1 MSELATLARP
11 YATAAFKRAKESDAL
26 TNWSESLSFLSSVI
40 SAKEMAD
47 VVNNPKVGKDRLAA
61 LLLDIGQGQLALEAQ
76 NFLKL
81 LVQNSRLD
89 LLPQI
94 AVQFEQF
101 KADHEGYVDTE
112 VASAFAM
119 SQEEQ
124 KKLAATLEKML
135 DKKVRIHVTVDQS
148 LIGGILVRAG
158 DRVIDGSIK
167 GQLQHL
173 QKSLQ

>member
-11 YATAAFKRAKESDAL
+11 YATAAFKRSKETDTVL
-26 TNWSESLSFLSSVI
+26 KWSGSLAFLSAVMKDKAI
-40 SAKEMAD
+40 STI
-47 VVNNPKVGKDRLAA
+47 VNNPKVTKERLSA
-61 LLLDIGQGQLALEAQ
+61 LLLDIGQGQVDLEGE

-81 LVQNSRLD
+81 LVQNNRLD

-94 AVQFEQF
+94 AAQFEQF
-101 KADHEGYVDTE
+101 KADHEGYVDAE
-112 VASAFAM
+112 VTSAFAM

-124 KKLAATLEKML
+124 KKLAASLEKTL
-135 DKKVRIHVTVDQS
+135 SKKVRIQVTVDQS
-148 LIGGILVRAG
+148 LIGGVLVRAG

-167 GQLQHL
+167 GQLQHM